1 MTTHL
6 SDHTNN
12 AASAAT
18 ERELVA
24 AARMMLQRR
33 GVDPNDLMND
43 PVDRLPVPTFDEYIH
58 LYSPT

>member
-12 AASAAT
+12 AASVAT

-24 AARMMLQRR
+24 AARMMLQRT
-33 GVDPNDLMND
+33 
-43 PVDRLPVPTFDEYIH
+43 PT
-58 LYSPT
+58 T